1 MESSPEDAQEI
12 VRRFER
18 DPPRLIAIPQG
29 VTYGR
34 GWFWELEAGRQ
45 AYEDL
50 KPVWEYVQAHYR
62 FQAVV
67 GGETWGYA
75 LYQRSEH

>member
-1 MESSPEDAQEI
+1 MASSRADAHEI
-12 VRRFER
+12 VRRFEAAA
-18 DPPRLIAIPQG
+18 PRLIAIPQG

-45 AYEDL
+45 AYDEL
-50 KPVWEYVQAHYR
+50 APVWAYVRDRYR
-62 FQAVV
+62 LRTIV

-75 LYQRSEH
+75 VYAPRE